1 MKEIRKTAEYIQ
13 NLLNESKVDKYAF
26 ALHEKETREFNADLG
41 DFSLFR
47 TVFGNNAAVTVYNDN
62 KMGTKAGNDFSDEA
76 LKTTVDEAI
85 LSAQSAVE
93 DPAYD
98 IAEKQPSEVFHYGC
112 YEPDIEKFFSR
123 VEELLSDIKAQYP
136 KVKILN
142 VFASHTKDHALYM
155 NSNGTDFEDFGGS
168 YSVNIEFSGNDGE
181 KTTGLDY
188 ADVTTANLDKPFI
201 DLGSFRVH
209 LESAQ
214 NQLNLTS
221 FEGKFEGTVLFTPDC
236 FAQFVA
242 YTLNN
247 YVSSSVI
254 LDGTSLWLD
263 KIGQQVA
270 DPRITISMNSSDP
283 RIVEGE
289 TYTAD
294 GYRTQDV
301 DIIKDGVLK
310 NHLIGLYLA
319 NKTGR
324 PVTKNTSSDIVI
336 APGSDSYADIV
347 ASIDRGLLVGGFS
360 GGQPGTNGE
369 FSGVAKNSYY
379 IENGQIKGAVSETM
393 INGNLG
399 DMLKNVKAISKE
411 VVCDGS
417 MVIPYVAV
425 NGIVISS
432 K

>member
-1 MKEIRKTAEYIQ
+1 MKEIKKTTGYVED
-13 NLLNESKVDKYAF
+13 LLKESSVDKYAF
-26 ALHEKETREFNADLG
+26 SLFQKETREFNADLG
-41 DFSLFR
+41 DFSLYR
-47 TVFGNNAAVTVYNDN
+47 TVFSNGVTVTVYKDS

-76 LKTTVDEAI
+76 LKTTVDEAV

-93 DPAYD
+93 DPAHD
-98 IAEKQPSEVFHYGC
+98 IAPKQDAEVFNCGC
-112 YEPDIEKFFSR
+112 YEPDIDKFFSR

-142 VFASHTKDHALYM
+142 VYASHTKAHSLYK
-155 NSNGTDFEDFGGS
+155 NSNGTNFEKLGGS
-168 YSVNIEFSGNDGE
+168 YSVTLEFSGNDGE
-181 KTTGLDY
+181 NTTGLDY
-188 ADVTTANLDKPFI
+188 ASLTVSSLDEPFI
-201 DLGSFRVH
+201 NLGSFRVH

-221 FEGKFEGTVLFTPDC
+221 FDGKFEGTVLFTPDC
-236 FAQFVA
+236 FAEFVSFIEQ
-242 YTLNN
+242 N

-254 LDGTSLWLD
+254 LDGTSLWKD
-263 KIGQQVA
+263 KIGQLVA

-289 TYTAD
+289 VYTSD

-301 DIIKDGVLK
+301 DIIKDGILK
-310 NHLIGLYLA
+310 NHLLSLYVA

-324 PVTKNTSSDIVI
+324 PVTKNSSFDLVVKAGDTAYEDIVK
-336 APGSDSYADIV
+336 
-347 ASIDRGLLVGGFS
+347 SIDRGLLVGGFS

-379 IENGQIKGAVSETM
+379 IEDGKIKGAVSETM

-399 DMLKNVKAISKE
+399 EMLNNVKAISKE

-417 MVIPYVAV
+417 MVLPYVAV

>member
-1 MKEIRKTAEYIQ
+1 MKEIRNTASYMQ
-13 NLLNESKVDKYAF
+13 GLLKESGVDKYAF
-26 ALHEKETREFNADLG
+26 SLHEKETREFNADLG

-47 TVFGNNAAVTVYNDN
+47 TVFGNSVAVTVYKDG

-76 LKTTVDEAI
+76 LKTTVDEAV

-98 IAEKQPSEVFHYGC
+98 IAPAQPKEVFHYGC
-112 YEPDIEKFFSR
+112 YEPDIERFFSR
-123 VEELLSDIKAQYP
+123 VEELLSDVKAQYP
-136 KVKILN
+136 KVRILN
-142 VFASHTKDHALYM
+142 VFASHTKNHVLYM

-181 KTTGLDY
+181 RTTGLDY
-188 ADVTTANLDKPFI
+188 ADVTVADLDRPFI
-201 DLGSFRVH
+201 DLGSFRTH

-236 FAQFVA
+236 FAEFISS
-242 YTLNN
+242 TLQN

-270 DPRITISMNSSDP
+270 DKRITVSMKSSDP

-289 TYTAD
+289 TYTSD
-294 GYRTQDV
+294 GFRTQDV
-301 DIIKDGVLK
+301 DVIKDGVLK
-310 NHLIGLYLA
+310 NHLINLYIA

-324 PVTKNTSSDIVI
+324 PVTMNSSSDLVVE
-336 APGSDSYADIV
+336 PGDVSYDDIV

-379 IENGQIKGAVSETM
+379 IENGRIVGAVSETM

-399 DMLKNVKAISKE
+399 EMLKNVKAISKE

-417 MVIPYVAV
+417 MVVPYVAV
-425 NGIVISS
+425 DGIVISS

>member
-1 MKEIRKTAEYIQ
+1 MKEIRNTASYMQ
-13 NLLNESKVDKYAF
+13 GLLKESGVDKYAF
-26 ALHEKETREFNADLG
+26 SLHEKETREFNADLG

-47 TVFGNNAAVTVYNDN
+47 TVFGNSVAVTVYKDG

-76 LKTTVDEAI
+76 LKTTVDEAV

-98 IAEKQPSEVFHYGC
+98 IAPSQPKEVFHYGC
-112 YEPDIEKFFSR
+112 YEPDIERFFSR
-123 VEELLSDIKAQYP
+123 VEELLSDVKAQYP
-136 KVKILN
+136 KVRILN
-142 VFASHTKDHALYM
+142 VFASHTKNHVLYM

-181 KTTGLDY
+181 RTTGLDY
-188 ADVTTANLDKPFI
+188 ADVTVADLDRPFI
-201 DLGSFRVH
+201 DLGSFRTH

-236 FAQFVA
+236 FAEFISS
-242 YTLNN
+242 TLQN

-270 DPRITISMNSSDP
+270 DKRITVSMKSSDP

-289 TYTAD
+289 TYTSD
-294 GYRTQDV
+294 GFRTQDV
-301 DIIKDGVLK
+301 DVIKDGVLK
-310 NHLIGLYLA
+310 NHLINLYIA

-324 PVTKNTSSDIVI
+324 PVTMNSSSDLVVE
-336 APGSDSYADIV
+336 PGDVSFDDIV

-379 IENGQIKGAVSETM
+379 IENGRIVGAVSETM

-399 DMLKNVKAISKE
+399 EMLKNVKAISKE

-417 MVIPYVAV
+417 MVVPYVAV
-425 NGIVISS
+425 DGIVISS

>member
-1 MKEIRKTAEYIQ
+1 MKEIRNTASYMQ
-13 NLLNESKVDKYAF
+13 GLLKESGVDKYAF
-26 ALHEKETREFNADLG
+26 SLHEKETREFNADLG

-47 TVFGNNAAVTVYNDN
+47 TVFGNSVAVTVYKDG

-76 LKTTVDEAI
+76 LKTTVDEAV

-98 IAEKQPSEVFHYGC
+98 IAPEQPKEVFHYGC
-112 YEPDIEKFFSR
+112 YEPDIERFFSR
-123 VEELLSDIKAQYP
+123 VEELLSDVKAQYP
-136 KVKILN
+136 KVRILN
-142 VFASHTKDHALYM
+142 VFASHTKNHVLYM

-181 KTTGLDY
+181 RTTGLDY
-188 ADVTTANLDKPFI
+188 ADVTVADLDKPFI
-201 DLGSFRVH
+201 DLGSFRTH

-236 FAQFVA
+236 FAEFVSS
-242 YTLNN
+242 TLQN

-270 DPRITISMNSSDP
+270 DRRITISMKSSDP

-289 TYTAD
+289 TYTSD
-294 GYRTQDV
+294 GFRTQDV
-301 DIIKDGVLK
+301 DVIKDGVLK
-310 NHLIGLYLA
+310 NHLINLYIA

-324 PVTKNTSSDIVI
+324 PVTMNSSSDLVVE
-336 APGSDSYADIV
+336 PGDVSYDDIV

-379 IENGQIKGAVSETM
+379 IENGRIVGAVSETM

-399 DMLKNVKAISKE
+399 EMLKNVKAISKE

-417 MVIPYVAV
+417 MVVPYVAV
-425 NGIVISS
+425 DGIVISS